1 MVQCIQYIT
10 CFLFVCIVL
19 FLLLSFW
26 CFVHTQTMCVQH
38 IQFFPET
45 TTWLSQFSREQVWK
59 SSTQQ
64 LWISVSAVL
73 YLGDDLCFRSKAE
86 VRPCCQSTLHAF
98 SYSQSILR
106 VQYVPIARACQSW
119 HISLYYSASATFL
132 ERISCLLET
141 VKKKKKNQKQTGI
154 ISMWTGPHKCLP
166 ILYTRICGWTTAE
179 ILFSSRANVVSACFG
194 KLLFLGSESHPIVA
208 LRANTLPFK
217 CFCLPSLSLS
227 STSTCLP
234 HLQFNQCSHARRH
247 KQQPAEVESES
258 DEEGRW
264 LMALHALLRTD

>member
-26 CFVHTQTMCVQH
+26 CFVHTQTIALTFPCVQH

-141 VKKKKKNQKQTGI
+141 VKKKKRIRNKLASFPCGRGL
-154 ISMWTGPHKCLP
+154 ISVCQYYIPGYVGEQRQRYYFPHEP
-166 ILYTRICGWTTAE
+166 TSYPH
-179 ILFSSRANVVSACFG
+179 VSENCYF
-194 KLLFLGSESHPIVA
+194 
-208 LRANTLPFK
+208 
-217 CFCLPSLSLS
+217 
-227 STSTCLP
+227 
-234 HLQFNQCSHARRH
+234 
-247 KQQPAEVESES
+247 
-258 DEEGRW
+258 
-264 LMALHALLRTD
+264 